1 MKRTTIFMPEE
12 LERDLYA
19 YAKRSGRPAAAIVR
33 EAIAAY
39 VVAAADAA
47 ALPSFVGAFD
57 SGHTD
62 TAERH
67 DELLFAALTPHGATL
82 TPHGKPTPPSKRTSH
97 PRPRTSRVA
106 SPSRKRR

>member
-1 MKRTTIFMPEE
+1 MKRTTVFMPEE

-19 YAKRSGRPAAAIVR
+19 YAKRSGKPAAAIVR

-39 VVAAADAA
+39 IVGGANAA

-67 DELLFAALTPHGATL
+67 NELLFARLSPHREPAV
-82 TPHGKPTPPSKRTSH
+82 PSRRAS
-97 PRPRTSRVA
+97 RPRRVA
-106 SPSRKRR
+106 PLSRKRR

>member
-1 MKRTTIFMPEE
+1 MPEE

-19 YAKRSGRPAAAIVR
+19 YAKTQRKPAAAIVR

-39 VVAAADAA
+39 VVEGADAA

-67 DELLFAALTPHGATL
+67 DELLFATLTPHGATA
-82 TPHGKPTPPSKRTSH
+82 TPHRKSATPLKRTSH
-97 PRPRTSRVA
+97 PPAHSRPRSSRVA
-106 SPSRKRR
+106 SQSRKRR

>member
-12 LERDLYA
+12 LERDLYV

-39 VVAAADAA
+39 IVAGPHAQT
-47 ALPSFVGAFD
+47 LPTFVGAFD
-57 SGHTD
+57 SGHAD

-67 DELLFAALTPHGATL
+67 DDLLFKRLTPHGE
-82 TPHGKPTPPSKRTSH
+82 PTASSKARASRRPSA
-97 PRPRTSRVA
+97 RPVSRLRNR
-106 SPSRKRR
+106 S